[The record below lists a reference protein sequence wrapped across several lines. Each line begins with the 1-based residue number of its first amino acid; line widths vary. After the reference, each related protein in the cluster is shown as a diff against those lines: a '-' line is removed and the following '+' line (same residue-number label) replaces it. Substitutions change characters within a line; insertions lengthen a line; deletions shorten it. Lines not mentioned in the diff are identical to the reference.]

1 MPEENTDDVVIRS
14 TISEEYTTIS
24 CRCVV
29 GLWKFQRVLPYEHMR
44 ERERDTGGVVILS
57 VNSED
62 YSISQ
67 TSRVMESS
75 NRVPTC
81 EYVREDAD

>member
-1 MPEENTDDVVIRS
+1 MRGRVMKG
-14 TISEEYTTIS
+14 SE
-24 CRCVV
+24 
-29 GLWKFQRVLPYEHMR
+29 R
-44 ERERDTGGVVILS
+44 ERERETGDVVILS

-67 TSRVMESS
+67 ISRVIESS

>member
-1 MPEENTDDVVIRS
+1 MR
-14 TISEEYTTIS
+14 
-24 CRCVV
+24 
-29 GLWKFQRVLPYEHMR
+29 GRVMKGSDRER
-44 ERERDTGGVVILS
+44 ERERDTGDVVILS

-67 TSRVMESS
+67 ISRVIESS